1 MRIQVMKPYSQLKGL
16 NRLGIF
22 VLFLLLMGSILLVAA
37 SFAEDAAVSEEK
49 VEAQKI
55 CRWAIELCF
64 SEIK

>member
-55 CRWAIELCF
+55 CR
-64 SEIK
+64 